1 MPTLPE
7 QGLRNII
14 PLLAEL
20 GTAIQ
25 LVVLAALL
33 LASIGCWGIIFHK
46 ARLFRRIRR
55 DGDLFLRAFRTG
67 QDLAFIAAAARRFA
81 LSPLARMFRA
91 VHQQLESSSNGQRA
105 GSEHAVA
112 GAVAL
117 SHEYLRHLLQ
127 RARVEEVHR
136 VERGL
141 PFLATTAGVAP
152 FVGLLGTVWGIM
164 QSFHAIGKGGGAT
177 LAVVG
182 PGISEALVAT
192 AAGLAAAIP
201 AVVAYNHYLNRL
213 RRLEAELE
221 NFTEELALTFA
232 SPVVQ
237 DGQRQS
243 GRTSLPRSQGR

>member
-1 MPTLPE
+1 MSTLAE
-7 QGLRNII
+7 QGIQSII

-33 LASIGCWGIIFHK
+33 LASIGCWGIVFYK
-46 ARLFRRIRR
+46 ARLLRRVRR

-67 QDLAFIAAAARRFA
+67 QDPTFMAAAARRFA
-81 LSPLARMFRA
+81 FSPFARMFRA
-91 VHQQLESSSNGQRA
+91 VHQQLEGSGNGQR
-105 GSEHAVA
+105 V
-112 GAVAL
+112 GAEQIASGTTAL
-117 SHEYLRHLLQ
+117 SREQLRQLLQ
-127 RARVEEVHR
+127 RVQVEEVYR
-136 VERGL
+136 LERGL

-164 QSFHAIGKGGGAT
+164 QSFHAIGKRGGAT

-201 AVVAYNHYLNRL
+201 AVMAYNHYLNRV
-213 RRLEAELE
+213 RRLEAELD
-221 NFTEELALTFA
+221 NFADELAFMFA
-232 SPVVQ
+232 SPLVP

-243 GRTSLPRSQGR
+243 GRTSLPRS